1 MSTPLD
7 GAVAAGRERLA
18 EVVRRNV
25 SGNAESGT
33 TFLGGFAGEDGP
45 LGPDSVAWRV
55 HSDPSMF
62 VGGLRALLVQT
73 LHPLAM
79 AGVADHSDFR
89 NDPWGRLHRTS
100 MFVST
105 TTYGSW
111 PQVLDAVATVRR
123 VHTRVRGT
131 APGGTPYRASDPHL
145 ITWVHIAEIDSFL
158 RAYQRYGRSP
168 LSAAEADQYVAETA
182 TVAELLDADAVPRS
196 VADLRALLEGY
207 RAELAVGDQAKDAL
221 RFLMNPPVA
230 LPVKGAYALVAAA
243 AVGLLP
249 GFARR
254 DLGLP
259 IVPLAD
265 PVLVRPAVTVA
276 LRTLGL
282 VLGTL
287 PSAEDI
293 ERHRQ
298 EARTPGAADEQGS
311 AA

>member
-18 EVVRRNV
+18 EAVRRNV
-25 SGNAESGT
+25 SGNAEAGT

-45 LGPDSVAWRV
+45 LAPDSVAWRV
-55 HSDPSMF
+55 HADPAMF

-79 AGVADHSDFR
+79 AGVADHSDYR
-89 NDPWGRLHRTS
+89 HDPWGRLHRTS
-100 MFVST
+100 MFVT
-105 TTYGSW
+105 ATTYGSW
-111 PQVLDAVATVRR
+111 DQALDAISTVRR

-131 APGGTPYRASDPHL
+131 APDGTPYRASDPHL

-158 RAYQRYGRSP
+158 RAYQRYGRSTLTP
-168 LSAAEADQYVAETA
+168 AEADQYVAETA
-182 TVAELLDADAVPRS
+182 MVAELLDADAVPRS
-196 VADLRALLEGY
+196 VADLRELLEVY
-207 RAELAVGDQAKDAL
+207 RPELQVGDQAKDAL
-221 RFLMNPPVA
+221 RFLLNPPVA
-230 LPVKGAYALVAAA
+230 VTVKGAYALVAAA
-243 AVGLLP
+243 AIGLLP

-259 IVPLAD
+259 TVPLAD

-276 LRTLGL
+276 LRALAL
-282 VLGTL
+282 VLGDL
-287 PSAEDI
+287 PTAEDI
-293 ERHRQ
+293 EQ
-298 EARTPGAADEQGS
+298 ARRSTGHQDVSDERGS